1 MDHLVF
7 AQLWT
12 DTWVVSMVWLLS
24 NVLEY
29 LCGCMLSVAHGHEP
43 QSGIAGPRGGSV
55 SDELTKAGLSPTMAA
70 PFLHSLRTALGF

>member
-1 MDHLVF
+1 
-7 AQLWT
+7 
-12 DTWVVSMVWLLS
+12 MVWLLS

-29 LCGCMLSVAHGHEP
+29 LCGCMLSVACGHEP

-70 PFLHSLRTALGF
+70 PFFTLPPHCTGILASPRPH